1 MRESSMMWVCFR
13 FLVLRG
19 EEDRDGDGDEDGV
32 RLGVGGGRPYVENA
46 FKSAVNNTYTEKQ
59 DDPYRMQ

>member
-1 MRESSMMWVCFR
+1 MGSVTCFR

-32 RLGVGGGRPYVENA
+32 GFGVGRGRPYVEND
-46 FKSAVNNTYTEKQ
+46 FKSAVNNICTE
-59 DDPYRMQ
+59 